1 MVTTLKTSEENKRVV
16 SELTNKFEL
25 GTENFI
31 ARIALAYSLRSG
43 KKMNPID
50 NKDNGGKEYSRSVLF
65 GNYYP
70 YYLAMICSHYQIDY
84 HNRDIP
90 RYFKMHLD
98 DGLEMIDADIKK
110 NPNLIGFDY
119 LLDKIG
125 DGLEEILK

>member
-1 MVTTLKTSEENKRVV
+1 MVTALKTSEENKRVV

-50 NKDNGGKEYSRSVLF
+50 SKDNGGKEYSRSVLF

-98 DGLEMIDADIKK
+98 DGLEMIDADIKN